1 MYVVSAIIV
10 LFIFLTYFLGFKLY
24 SEPENEGYFNNVNE
38 LNFEKTKYIAPNP
51 KYITSISILVGIF
64 IGTYLALC
72 SKFVI
77 SSIVS
82 TIIVLIVF
90 WCYLVEIT
98 RRIIIQDNKIILSKL
113 FSKKIELNGLSING
127 MYIYSF
133 TKKFLKKHALTTKL
147 VITTNNNKKYKFV
160 LSGIDNKAVLNM
172 MKENFGIVDYKMYIG
187 KKVQYEI

>member
-10 LFIFLTYFLGFKLY
+10 FLIFLTYFLGFKLY
-24 SEPENEGYFNNVNE
+24 SEPENEGYFNNVNN
-38 LNFEKTKYIAPNP
+38 LNFEKTRHIAPNP
-51 KYITSISILVGIF
+51 KYIVSISIAVGIF
-64 IGTYLALC
+64 IGSYLALC
-72 SKFVI
+72 TKFKI
-77 SSIVS
+77 NTIVS
-82 TIIVLIVF
+82 MIVVLIIF
-90 WCYLVEIT
+90 LCYLVEIT
-98 RRIIIQDNKIILSKL
+98 RRIVIEENKIVLSKL

-187 KKVQYEI
+187 KKVQNEI